1 MNTKQI
7 LDTIF
12 KYHDELSHA
21 SVFME
26 KAKDRQ
32 ICFTKAEATREIF
45 EMIREQADN
54 KKFDEAV
61 EAHFNAFSKSIFYK
75 RRLNL
80 DGDL

>member
-12 KYHDELSHA
+12 KLHDEYSHS
-21 SVFME
+21 SVFMDSE
-26 KAKDRQ
+26 KDRQ
-32 ICFTKAEATREIF
+32 TLFIKAEALRELV

-80 DGDL
+80 E